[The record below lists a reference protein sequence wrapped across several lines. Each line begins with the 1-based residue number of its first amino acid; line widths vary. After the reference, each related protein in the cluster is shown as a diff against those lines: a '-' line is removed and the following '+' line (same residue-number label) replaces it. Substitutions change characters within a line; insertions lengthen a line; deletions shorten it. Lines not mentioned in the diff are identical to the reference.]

1 MRSAPL
7 VYSAQSEV
15 INQAFTPSDEDI
27 EYSRIVVDLF
37 EQNPGIGTVWLD
49 ARMLDMP
56 HLKQAR
62 NVLDP
67 AKQIR
72 AVA

>member
-1 MRSAPL
+1 VSPDPL
-7 VYSAQSEV
+7 VYAPQSEA
-15 INQAFTPSDEDI
+15 INQGFAPSDEDI
-27 EYSRIVVDLF
+27 KDSRKVVDRF
-37 EQNPGIGTVWLD
+37 EQNPDIGTIWPE

-67 AKQIR
+67 AKQIK
-72 AVA
+72 AMV